1 MQVSLIDFSDNNGS
15 ISVANDVRE
24 PVLMAFVPCP
34 KNLMAMASPVSEVSN
49 VSAVAPTPSTSVRF
63 ANESAE
69 LATVGLFADGKVG
82 HIRNYK
88 LSDY

>member
-1 MQVSLIDFSDNNGS
+1 
-15 ISVANDVRE
+15 
-24 PVLMAFVPCP
+24 
-34 KNLMAMASPVSEVSN
+34 
-49 VSAVAPTPSTSVRF
+49 VRF